1 MKATPIDNLRHYSRV
16 PFDAR
21 VTLRVR
27 NRELTVHLVDI
38 ALKGALVESTDAHAL
53 AIHDPCRLELALA
66 HGDEAITMVGRIAHL
81 KGSHVGVE
89 CLEIDINSLTLLRRL
104 IELNT
109 GNAEQTHQELSH
121 LFMGAWAAYE
131 DTVPS
136 PLAQ

>member
-1 MKATPIDNLRHYSRV
+1 MTATPIDNLRHYSRV
-16 PFDAR
+16 PFDAK
-21 VTLRVR
+21 VTLHVK

-38 ALKGALVESTDAHAL
+38 ALKGALVESEGAHAW
-53 AIHDPCRLELALA
+53 AINDPCQLVLALA

-109 GNAEQTHQELSH
+109 GDADRTHQELAH
-121 LFMGAWAAYE
+121 LFMGVWAAYE